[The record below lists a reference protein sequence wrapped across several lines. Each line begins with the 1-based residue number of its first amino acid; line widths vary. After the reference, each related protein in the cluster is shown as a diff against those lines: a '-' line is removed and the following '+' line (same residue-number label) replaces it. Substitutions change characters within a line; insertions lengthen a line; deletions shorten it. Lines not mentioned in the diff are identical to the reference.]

1 MPEMAQPFIFAQSA
15 RTSGSPSSQAFSM
28 ARACSS
34 AEGSVFAHSA
44 YFT

>member
-1 MPEMAQPFIFAQSA
+1 MPEMAQPFIVCHSA
-15 RTSGSPSSQAFSM
+15 RTSGSPSSQALSM

-34 AEGSVFAHSA
+34 AEGSALAHSA